1 MPVYNIAAVAEALD
15 VPIRQVDN
23 ILSRHEIRGVERKR
37 RGVTRRIAPDAVVTL
52 RLALELTQ
60 ALHVPIGPAIEIANR
75 LEESG
80 GTTRLGDFGTASI
93 DLDSLRTATLNQLD
107 RAVELVGRRPR
118 GRPVSRRPADAASG
132 A

>member
-1 MPVYNIAAVAEALD
+1 MPVYDVAAVAEALD

-23 ILSRHEIRGVERKR
+23 ILSRHDIRGVERKR

-52 RLALELTQ
+52 RLAIELAQ
-60 ALHVPIGPAIEIANR
+60 ALHVPIGPAIEFANR

-93 DLDSLRTATLNQLD
+93 DLDSRRTATLSQLD

-118 GRPVSRRPADAASG
+118 GRPVRRRPGDSAAG